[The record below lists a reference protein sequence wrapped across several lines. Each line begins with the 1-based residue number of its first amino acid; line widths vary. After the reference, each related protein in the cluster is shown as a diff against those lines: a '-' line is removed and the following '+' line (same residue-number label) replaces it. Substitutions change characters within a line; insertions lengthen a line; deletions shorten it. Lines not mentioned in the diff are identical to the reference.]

1 MDKEIQ
7 QKESLSLN
15 EYLEEVATGSLKIC
29 CAKCGQHFDVT
40 EIAPLTTFICPLC
53 SNVITRPLWLDN
65 YRIDAPV
72 TESNDVVS
80 MTEAVDLNRNDSVT
94 LHILNPSYAAS
105 EERCRRFVDV
115 ARTIA
120 SLHSHTVTPILNVG
134 VIGALPYY
142 ITPDLSGKTLQD
154 YYLTQN
160 VQTVPLEKACS
171 WIVDLASAFSDA
183 LDREICHGELNL
195 QNIVIN
201 ENEQL
206 SLMHFGFYEL
216 LLDSGYINVNIFTA
230 PETAKNGTFNDRSD
244 IYSLGAFFYYLLTGT
259 DLPADDENGRYL
271 IHFDWIKKMVNDS
284 ISELICRMVDPN
296 PAFRPD
302 CAEIVATI
310 NARLKHFQYVR
321 DKLHRITK
329 LKTAGRL

>member
-7 QKESLSLN
+7 QKEPLSLN

-80 MTEAVDLNRNDSVT
+80 MTEAVDLNRNDTVT
-94 LHILNPSYAAS
+94 LHILNPFYAAS

-115 ARTIA
+115 ARSIT
-120 SLHSHTVTPILNVG
+120 SLHSCAVTPILNVD

-154 YYLTQN
+154 YYVSQN

-171 WIVDLASAFSDA
+171 WVLDIASGLSDA
-183 LDREICHGELNL
+183 LDHQICHGELNL

-216 LLDSGYINVNIFTA
+216 LLDAGYINVNIFTA
-230 PETAKNGTFNDRSD
+230 PETAENGTVSEKSD

-259 DLPADDENGRYL
+259 DLPADNENGRHL

-284 ISELICRMVDPN
+284 ISELICRMVNPT
-296 PAFRPD
+296 PAFRPNIN
-302 CAEIVATI
+302 EIIATV
-310 NARLKHFQYVR
+310 NVRLNHFQYVR
-321 DKLHRITK
+321 NKLQRMTK
-329 LKTAGRL
+329 LKSAGRL